1 MKKLTTFILLII
13 LLLTV
18 TVTFVGCGDKD
29 FSDFEKRIG
38 ELENNYNGLNNNYND
53 LNNNYKDLNNKYN
66 DLDVRVKKLEATISL
81 LDTVGESEQF
91 TELKNKVIALQKDLV
106 DNTANDTQIKTQVT
120 QMQLALDKIAG
131 GGNVDDTVLLEI
143 QNKINTLYGEVN
155 RVLPFENGKEY
166 EVKLNGVVYYTVT
179 VLIEYHNGVVQS
191 NNDIKECDSDSG
203 FWQEHFCGSV
213 LINNKRERTITLSH
227 IKTSMIY
234 NFDNSY
240 YYQPSIS
247 DKKGTMTYEV
257 VDAIEPGQEARW
269 YFYINNSSNHMP
281 KKSFNLTFRLPELNA
296 MTLLTLDNVWGDE
309 NGLKPPIVGTK

>member
-13 LLLTV
+13 LLFTV

-38 ELENNYNGLNNNYND
+38 ELENNYNG
-53 LNNNYKDLNNKYN
+53 LNNKYN

-213 LINNKRERTITLSH
+213 
-227 IKTSMIY
+227 
-234 NFDNSY
+234 
-240 YYQPSIS
+240 
-247 DKKGTMTYEV
+247 
-257 VDAIEPGQEARW
+257 
-269 YFYINNSSNHMP
+269 
-281 KKSFNLTFRLPELNA
+281 
-296 MTLLTLDNVWGDE
+296 
-309 NGLKPPIVGTK
+309 